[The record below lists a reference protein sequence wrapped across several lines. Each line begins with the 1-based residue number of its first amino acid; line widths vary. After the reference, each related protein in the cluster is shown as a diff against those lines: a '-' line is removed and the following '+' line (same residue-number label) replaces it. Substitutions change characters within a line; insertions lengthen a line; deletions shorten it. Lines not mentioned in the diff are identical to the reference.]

1 MNNEVVRAS
10 IAELI
15 GTFTL
20 VFVGGAAVASGQGVV
35 AAALAHG
42 LILVGIIF
50 VYGHLSGAHVNPAVT
65 AGLLVGRQITIT
77 RAVYYW
83 IAQFVGAIIAG
94 ILLNI
99 IIPDGAR
106 LGQTVGSL
114 TAGSVWTAA
123 LFEAIM
129 TFFLVSAVYQAAVYG
144 KVGNL
149 AAIAIGL
156 TLAGSF
162 LAGGTFTGASL
173 NPARTLG
180 PALIAGDFSYIVPYF
195 IGIFGGGIVAGLLH
209 TVVLPDKTPTTAP
222 YSDPT
227 PALSEFKEGR
237 ETKRAYPIGYA
248 RLI

>member
-1 MNNEVVRAS
+1 MNDQTLKS
-10 IAELI
+10 GLAELI

-65 AGLLVGRQITIT
+65 AGLLVGRQITLE
-77 RAVYYW
+77 RAIFYW
-83 IAQFVGAIIAG
+83 IAQFIGAIVAAVV
-94 ILLNI
+94 LNI
-99 IIPDGAR
+99 IIPGGAKS
-106 LGQTVGSL
+106 GQTIGSL
-114 TAGSVWTAA
+114 TTSSVWAAA

-149 AAIAIGL
+149 AALAIGL
-156 TLAGSF
+156 TLAGSI
-162 LAGGTFTGASL
+162 LAGGTYTGASL

-180 PALIAGDFSYIVPYF
+180 P
-195 IGIFGGGIVAGLLH
+195 
-209 TVVLPDKTPTTAP
+209 
-222 YSDPT
+222 
-227 PALSEFKEGR
+227 E
-237 ETKRAYPIGYA
+237 
-248 RLI
+248 

>member
-1 MNNEVVRAS
+1 MNNDLFRPA

-65 AGLLVGRQITIT
+65 AGLLVGKQITVE
-77 RAVYYW
+77 RAIYYW
-83 IAQFVGAIIAG
+83 IAQFVGAIIAAF
-94 ILLNI
+94 ILNI
-99 IIPDGAR
+99 IVPDGAK

-114 TAGSVWTAA
+114 TAGSVWSAA

-149 AAIAIGL
+149 AALAIGL
-156 TLAGSF
+156 TLAGSI
-162 LAGGTFTGASL
+162 LAGGTYTGASL

-180 PALIAGDFSYIVPYF
+180 PELIAGDFSYFIPYM

-209 TVVLPDKTPTTAP
+209 TIVLPDKTPTK
-222 YSDPT
+222 S
-227 PALSEFKEGR
+227 S
-237 ETKRAYPIGYA
+237 
-248 RLI
+248 

>member
-42 LILVGIIF
+42 LILVGIVF

-94 ILLNI
+94 ILLNL
-99 IIPDGAR
+99 IIPDGAK
-106 LGQTVGSL
+106 LGQTIGSL
-114 TAGSVWTAA
+114 SAGSVWTAA

-156 TLAGSF
+156 TLAGSI
-162 LAGGTFTGASL
+162 LAGGTYTGASL

-180 PALIAGDFSYIVPYF
+180 PELIAGDFSYFVPYM

-209 TVVLPDKTPTTAP
+209 TIVLPDKTPTKAT
-222 YSDPT
+222 S
-227 PALSEFKEGR
+227 
-237 ETKRAYPIGYA
+237 
-248 RLI
+248 

>member
-1 MNNEVVRAS
+1 MNNDLLRPS

-20 VFVGGAAVASGQGVV
+20 VFVGGAAVASGQPVV
-35 AAALAHG
+35 VPALAHG

-65 AGLLVGRQITIT
+65 AGLLVGRQITLE
-77 RAVYYW
+77 RAIYYW
-83 IAQFVGAIIAG
+83 IAQFLGAIIAAVV
-94 ILLNI
+94 LNI

-106 LGQTVGSL
+106 LGQTTGSL
-114 TAGSVWTAA
+114 TANSVWSAA

-129 TFFLVSAVYQAAVYG
+129 TFFLVSAVYQAAAFG

-162 LAGGTFTGASL
+162 LAGGTYTGASL

-180 PALIAGDFSYIVPYF
+180 PALVAGDFSYLVPYM
-195 IGIFGGGIVAGLLH
+195 IGIFGGGIAAGLLH
-209 TVVLPDKTPTTAP
+209 TIVLPDKTPTKA
-222 YSDPT
+222 SN
-227 PALSEFKEGR
+227 
-237 ETKRAYPIGYA
+237 
-248 RLI
+248 